1 MRNEQCDSVSLFKS
15 VYIYQKQYRVTI
27 CSLLEKYYVLIGK
40 WFFILSLQKASYIK
54 IKVDAK
60 DIKQLVTRRCWW
72 HGSFFSP
79 QINLTQ
85 FCFNRHS
92 FNECC
97 EEVFCDILDDPNRC
111 DITEKFNSII
121 FIMIFSIL
129 QISLCWSISLVLPW
143 YNLASPYNDHKRILF
158 TVIDF

>member
-1 MRNEQCDSVSLFKS
+1 MLLFTFWELGLIQVEKWAMWFSFIVQVSI
-15 VYIYQKQYRVTI
+15 YIYIYIATI

-72 HGSFFSP
+72 HGFFFSP

-85 FCFNRHS
+85 LFFNIRS
-92 FNECC
+92 SNECC
-97 EEVFCDILDDPNRC
+97 EEVFCDILDDPNRF

-121 FIMIFSIL
+121 FIMIFSI
-129 QISLCWSISLVLPW
+129 SRCV
-143 YNLASPYNDHKRILF
+143 DLF
-158 TVIDF
+158 H

>member
-1 MRNEQCDSVSLFKS
+1 MSNVIQFHCSSQ
-15 VYIYQKQYRVTI
+15 YIYQKQYRV
-27 CSLLEKYYVLIGK
+27 SPLEKCYVLIGK

-72 HGSFFSP
+72 HGFFFSP

-92 FNECC
+92 SNECC
-97 EEVFCDILDDPNRC
+97 EEVFCDILDNSNRF
-111 DITEKFNSII
+111 DITEKFISII
-121 FIMIFSIL
+121 FIMIFSI
-129 QISLCWSISLVLPW
+129 SRCV
-143 YNLASPYNDHKRILF
+143 DLF
-158 TVIDF
+158 H

>member
-1 MRNEQCDSVSLFKS
+1 MSNVIQFHCSSQ
-15 VYIYQKQYRVTI
+15 YIYISETTYRNNLFTN
-27 CSLLEKYYVLIGK
+27 KKNYVLIGK

-72 HGSFFSP
+72 HGFFFSP

-92 FNECC
+92 SNECC

-129 QISLCWSISLVLPW
+129 HMNYS
-143 YNLASPYNDHKRILF
+143 RIALY
-158 TVIDF
+158 IL

>member
-1 MRNEQCDSVSLFKS
+1 MSNVIQFHCSSQ
-15 VYIYQKQYRVTI
+15 YIYIYIYIATI

-72 HGSFFSP
+72 HGFSFSP

-92 FNECC
+92 SNECC

-129 QISLCWSISLVLPW
+129 QINYYLNLIILTPISV
-143 YNLASPYNDHKRILF
+143 YFISTTMI
-158 TVIDF
+158 

>member
-15 VYIYQKQYRVTI
+15 VYIYIYIYRNNLFTARKV
-27 CSLLEKYYVLIGK
+27 LNVLIEK
-40 WFFILSLQKASYIK
+40 WFFIYSLQKASYIK

-72 HGSFFSP
+72 HGFFFSP

-92 FNECC
+92 SNECC
-97 EEVFCDILDDPNRC
+97 EEVFCDILDDPNRF

-129 QISLCWSISLVLPW
+129 QINYYLNLIILTPISV
-143 YNLASPYNDHKRILF
+143 H
-158 TVIDF
+158 